1 VLEANSET
9 ELEANFETVLEANS
23 ETELEANFETVRS

>member
-9 ELEANFETVLEANS
+9 EI
-23 ETELEANFETVRS
+23 EANFETVRSWLRNWVRS